1 MTNRITATAMIARP
15 ASSPAPM
22 ARRSAASGLD
32 RSARPSKLVSHA
44 TAGILF
50 SMLGNQIHLSQ
61 RSLTQSS

>member
-32 RSARPSKLVSHA
+32 RSARPSKLVGHA
-44 TAGILF
+44 TNILF